1 MINIHLEVAGAGGT
15 SGAWARTD
23 DAAARSARRL
33 AEEGLRPSEGEA
45 FGAAAL
51 LCAAVRRER
60 ACDRRLGLPR
70 GRVVQM
76 ACPVARAACL
86 VCVRAYARWRTRW
99 VAIAQLFWLIAFHN
113 DRKDSEMCARISV
126 EKSAVEV

>member
-1 MINIHLEVAGAGGT
+1 MNIHLEVAGAGGT

-60 ACDRRLGLPR
+60 ARDCRFGLPG
-70 GRVVQM
+70 GRAGQI
-76 ACPVARAACL
+76 ACQVAREACL
-86 VCVRAYARWRTRW
+86 VRVRAYARWRTRRHH
-99 VAIAQLFWLIAFHN
+99 IAQLFWLITFHN

-126 EKSAVEV
+126 KKRAVEV